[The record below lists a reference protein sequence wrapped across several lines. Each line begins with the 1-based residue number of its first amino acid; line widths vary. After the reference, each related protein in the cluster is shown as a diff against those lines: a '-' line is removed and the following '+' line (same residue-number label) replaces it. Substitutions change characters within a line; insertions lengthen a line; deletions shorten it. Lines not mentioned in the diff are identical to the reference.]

1 MKEKLLS
8 ANINNFTDTPDELLL
23 NNSFDLP
30 SSNGTEALG
39 WNFGGG
45 SSVFP
50 PGSRTWTGSSYELDH
65 PFDSAKMWQF
75 IPGGWVEGAQYEIS
89 ITISNYVEGGVSFQ
103 AVVPASTFGLTG
115 GNRLFRGNGNA
126 TSAASSPG
134 YQAVYFEGN
143 GTFTYSFTCL
153 DANAQHTFSNASD
166 WSTYINSFLL
176 QFYHPANGVSFIGD
190 IYNVS
195 VRRLDV
201 ADAQLQL
208 EVMDITADAISVP
221 ANLNSIKYG
230 VDRYFDEKPIFE
242 FKFPRIAYRWKYQ
255 DGEYS
260 AISPFSQVAFLPGTF
275 DYHPKKGFN
284 TGMVNRINA
293 IKVSGF
299 KKDAPDGVSEI
310 EIIYKDDSAPSLY
323 VVDTVKPE
331 HLIIE
336 SISNSL
342 SLIHI

>member
-1 MKEKLLS
+1 
-8 ANINNFTDTPDELLL
+8 
-23 NNSFDLP
+23 
-30 SSNGTEALG
+30 SN
-39 WNFGGG
+39 
-45 SSVFP
+45 V
-50 PGSRTWTGSSYELDH
+50 
-65 PFDSAKMWQF
+65 
-75 IPGGWVEGAQYEIS
+75 
-89 ITISNYVEGGVSFQ
+89 
-103 AVVPASTFGLTG
+103 
-115 GNRLFRGNGNA
+115 
-126 TSAASSPG
+126 
-134 YQAVYFEGN
+134 
-143 GTFTYSFTCL
+143 
-153 DANAQHTFSNASD
+153 SD
-166 WSTYINSFLL
+166 WSAYINSFLL
-176 QFYHPANGVSFIGD
+176 QFYHPTNGVSFIGD
-190 IYNVS
+190 IDDVS
-195 VRRLDV
+195 VKRLDV

-221 ANLNSIKYG
+221 SSLTSIKYG
-230 VDRYFDEKPIFE
+230 VDKYFDEKPIFE

-331 HLIIE
+331 HLIIQ
-336 SISNSL
+336 SISNSSSINAWNNDTYIIDSEQVSRVIEENQL
-342 SLIHI
+342 LRPYDNVPKKALAQEVSGSRIIYGNYTQGYNLKTLQSQLDYYPDFDFTKISSSVDYTQPSIKS